1 MTANVRFDYFT
12 AARGAFI
19 KSEREDITFRNLD
32 ELETLIKI
40 DVNMRAKKYGDEVIG
55 HVMEV
60 HQFELALYRQYWFVF
75 CFYCYC
81 LLFHGRSLIWKTL

>member
-1 MTANVRFDYFT
+1 MMKSLCFTKIGVLLDTMIACVRFDYFT

-19 KSEREDITFRNLD
+19 KSECEDITFRNLD

-40 DVNMRAKKYGDEVIG
+40 DVDMRAKKYGDEVIG

-60 HQFELALYRQYWFVF
+60 H
-75 CFYCYC
+75 
-81 LLFHGRSLIWKTL
+81 

>member
-19 KSEREDITFRNLD
+19 KSERENITFRNLD

-40 DVNMRAKKYGDEVIG
+40 DANIRAKKYGDEVIG

-60 HQFELALYRQYWFVF
+60 CQVLELLYPIFIGLV
-75 CFYCYC
+75 
-81 LLFHGRSLIWKTL
+81 LLLIVVCSIFTEGR

>member
-1 MTANVRFDYFT
+1 MLCILPQTMKSLCFTKIGVLLDTMTANVRFDYFT

-60 HQFELALYRQYWFVF
+60 H
-75 CFYCYC
+75 
-81 LLFHGRSLIWKTL
+81 

>member
-1 MTANVRFDYFT
+1 MTKSLCFTKIGVLLDTMTANVRFDYFT
-12 AARGAFI
+12 AARGTFI

-55 HVMEV
+55 HVMEI
-60 HQFELALYRQYWFVF
+60 
-75 CFYCYC
+75 
-81 LLFHGRSLIWKTL
+81 G

>member
-60 HQFELALYRQYWFVF
+60 CQILELLYPISIVFV
-75 CFYCYC
+75 
-81 LLFHGRSLIWKTL
+81 LLLIIIGCVFTEGR

>member
-1 MTANVRFDYFT
+1 MVKSVWFSRSWVPLGSFASNVRFDYFS

-55 HVMEV
+55 HVMEI
-60 HQFELALYRQYWFVF
+60 
-75 CFYCYC
+75 
-81 LLFHGRSLIWKTL
+81 G

>member
-1 MTANVRFDYFT
+1 MAANVRFDYFT

-19 KSEREDITFRNLD
+19 KSECEDITFRNLD

-55 HVMEV
+55 HVMEI
-60 HQFELALYRQYWFVF
+60 
-75 CFYCYC
+75 
-81 LLFHGRSLIWKTL
+81 G

>member
-1 MTANVRFDYFT
+1 MTADVRFDYFT

-60 HQFELALYRQYWFVF
+60 HQILEFLYPIFIVVAL
-75 CFYCYC
+75 
-81 LLFHGRSLIWKTL
+81 LLIIISCIFTEGR

>member
-1 MTANVRFDYFT
+1 MTWMKMLSILPQMTKSLCFTKIGVLLDTMTAEVRFDYFT
-12 AARGAFI
+12 AARGVFI

-60 HQFELALYRQYWFVF
+60 H
-75 CFYCYC
+75 
-81 LLFHGRSLIWKTL
+81 